1 VAWVLIIVLLIALVA
16 AGVVI
21 ARQRRSQQLQEGF
34 GPEYGRTLAER
45 GDRRAAESELR
56 ERRERHEQLEIRELE
71 PEARERYSERWRGA
85 QRRFVDQPAAAV
97 AEADA
102 LVSEVMRERRERHE
116 QLEIRELEPDAR
128 ERFAERWRGAQRTF
142 VDQPAAAVA
151 EADALVSE
159 VMRERGYPV
168 EDDFDRRAADISVEH
183 PVVVENYRSAHE
195 ISGRAVRNEAGTED
209 LRQAMIHFRELF
221 EELLGAD
228 DQPRSE
234 TSEDIN
240 QETPS

>member
-1 VAWVLIIVLLIALVA
+1 MAWVLIIVLLIALVA

-56 ERRERHEQLEIRELE
+56 ERRERHEQLEIRELD
-71 PEARERYSERWRGA
+71 PEARERFSERWRAA
-85 QRRFVDQPAAAV
+85 QRR
-97 AEADA
+97 
-102 LVSEVMRERRERHE
+102 
-116 QLEIRELEPDAR
+116 
-128 ERFAERWRGAQRTF
+128 F

-228 DQPRSE
+228 HQPRSE

>member
-71 PEARERYSERWRGA
+71 PDARERFSERWRGA
-85 QRRFVDQPAAAV
+85 QRR
-97 AEADA
+97 
-102 LVSEVMRERRERHE
+102 
-116 QLEIRELEPDAR
+116 
-128 ERFAERWRGAQRTF
+128 F

-195 ISGRAVRNEAGTED
+195 ISGRAIRNEAGTED

-228 DQPRSE
+228 HQPRSE

>member
-1 VAWVLIIVLLIALVA
+1 
-16 AGVVI
+16 
-21 ARQRRSQQLQEGF
+21 
-34 GPEYGRTLAER
+34 
-45 GDRRAAESELR
+45 
-56 ERRERHEQLEIRELE
+56 
-71 PEARERYSERWRGA
+71 
-85 QRRFVDQPAAAV
+85 
-97 AEADA
+97 
-102 LVSEVMRERRERHE
+102 
-116 QLEIRELEPDAR
+116 
-128 ERFAERWRGAQRTF
+128 
-142 VDQPAAAVA
+142 
-151 EADALVSE
+151 
-159 VMRERGYPV
+159 MRERGYPV

-228 DQPRSE
+228 HQPRSE